1 MNKLS
6 VFYSAKQSVED
17 NKSFSPSAGKPKH
30 IVELFSKN
38 PRVEI
43 VENWKPVTE
52 QEIAIAH
59 DPKFVNDVLNLRRS
73 NGFGNNLASIA
84 ASLPYTVGSFLRAA
98 EHALKHNTAT
108 MSPTSGFH
116 HSCYDHGGG
125 FCTFNGLM
133 VTALQLWQNQN
144 LNCLGI
150 IDFDAHY
157 GNGTQD
163 IINKFEGA
171 DEYIQH
177 CTFGG
182 FADSVDNFDHW
193 LDDLYD
199 NLVIQFKDC
208 EILLYQAGADP
219 HIEDPLGGYL
229 TTRQMKTRDDIV
241 FRFASDYKKPI
252 VWNLAGGY
260 QDPLQKVL
268 DIHHNTL
275 RSCLEHYFGTK

>member
-1 MNKLS
+1 MTKLS
-6 VFYSAKQSVED
+6 VFYTAKQSVED
-17 NKSFSPSAGKPKH
+17 NKSFSPSAGKPRH
-30 IVELFSKN
+30 IVQLFSKN
-38 PRVEI
+38 PRVE
-43 VENWKPVTE
+43 VVGNWNPVTE

-59 DPKFVNDVLNLRRS
+59 DPKFVSDVLNLRRS

-98 EHALKHNTAT
+98 EHSLKYNTAT

-133 VTALQLWQNQN
+133 VTALQLWHSRN
-144 LNCLGI
+144 LNRLGI

-163 IINKFEGA
+163 IINRFTGA

-177 CTFGG
+177 YTFGS
-182 FADSVDNFDHW
+182 FADRVDSFDDW
-193 LDDLYD
+193 LNDLYD
-199 NLVIQFKDC
+199 TLVSQFKDC
-208 EILLYQAGADP
+208 DILLYQAGADP

-229 TTRQMKTRDDIV
+229 TTKQMKTRDDIV

-260 QDPLQKVL
+260 QEPFEKVL
-268 DIHHNTL
+268 NIHYNTL
-275 RSCLEHYFGTK
+275 ESCLEHYFDAK